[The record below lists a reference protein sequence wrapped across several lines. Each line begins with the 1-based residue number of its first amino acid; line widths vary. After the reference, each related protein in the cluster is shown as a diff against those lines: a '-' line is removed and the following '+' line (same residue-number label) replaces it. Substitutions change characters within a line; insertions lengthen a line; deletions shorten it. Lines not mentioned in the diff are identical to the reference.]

1 MAGATAAAA
10 TAAYMGG
17 PWGMAIGAGAGVAS
31 QAIKSALDGAT
42 NSGGGRF
49 DLSSMMD
56 GSGWTVSTGGG
67 TAASTGAG
75 GGGRQQ
81 SEATGTDAPM
91 VPGMSNQTLLL
102 VAAVVI
108 VAALI
113 ARRKR
118 AA

>member
-1 MAGATAAAA
+1 MSATGSAVGAAAL
-10 TAAYMGG
+10 YSN
-17 PWGMAIGAGAGVAS
+17 PWGAAIGAGAGVAT

-67 TAASTGAG
+67 AATSTGAG

-81 SEATGTDAPM
+81 AETTSG
-91 VPGMSNQTLLL
+91 PGGAGIDNQTLLL
-102 VAAVVI
+102 IAAVVI
-108 VAALI
+108 VAALL
-113 ARRKR
+113 ARRKK